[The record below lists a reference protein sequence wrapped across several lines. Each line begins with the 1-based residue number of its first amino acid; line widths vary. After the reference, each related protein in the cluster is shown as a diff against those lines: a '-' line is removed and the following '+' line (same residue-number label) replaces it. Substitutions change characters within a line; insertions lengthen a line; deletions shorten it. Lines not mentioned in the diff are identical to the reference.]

1 MQTAID
7 IKKRLER
14 AFDKTQAVVLSE
26 VITEAYSDLVKTG
39 DFNELKEIV
48 RELADAQKR
57 TEVKVGELAEAQ
69 KRTENELHELVIEHK
84 ETRRQ
89 LGGISDTVGYGL
101 EDKSFK
107 ALPDLMKRDFD
118 LIVRGKLKRQYVKD
132 NKGKEIE
139 VNIIGEAVKNG
150 REIVIVGECKSQLSK
165 NDVNEF
171 IRKKLKRL
179 EGTFKE
185 IFPVLITYMTSEPD
199 TEKYAKDNGIV
210 LYYSYDF

>member
-7 IKKRLER
+7 IKKRLES
-14 AFDKTQAVVLSE
+14 AFDKAQAALLSE

-48 RELADAQKR
+48 RELAEAQKR
-57 TEVKVGELAEAQ
+57 TDIKVGELAEAQ

-84 ETRRQ
+84 ETRKQ

-107 ALPDLMKRDFD
+107 ALPDLLKRDFN
-118 LIVRGKLKRQYVKD
+118 LIVRGKLKRQYIKD

-139 VNIIGEAVKNG
+139 LNIIGEAVKDG

-171 IRKKLKRL
+171 VRRKLKRL
-179 EGTFKE
+179 DVVFKE
-185 IFPVLITYMTSEPD
+185 IFPVLVTYMTSEPD
-199 TEKYAKDNGIV
+199 AEKYAEDRGIA